1 MNDITATLTSASTS
15 SNYYTVSDSWNTSP
29 AFNLV
34 DLLLSKEQREEL
46 LMKLLESEDELMP
59 ILKKYLVGYLD
70 KIMDNPG
77 EIIKELL
84 KEKDTEI
91 ESLKKKVSDLEEK
104 VNKASF
110 TPYPY
115 YPSNIPLG
123 PNPFEGSWSDN
134 MNGITTWSDIYSS
147 SSSSTMTV

>member
-1 MNDITATLTSASTS
+1 MKINDLTATLTSTS
-15 SNYYTVSDSWNTSP
+15 SNYYTVSDPWSYT
-29 AFNLV
+29 FNLT
-34 DLLLSKEQREEL
+34 DLLSKEQKEEL

-70 KIMDNPG
+70 KIMDNPE

-84 KEKDTEI
+84 KEKDIEI

-104 VNKASF
+104 VNKASL

-134 MNGITTWSDIYSS
+134 NGITWSDIYSS